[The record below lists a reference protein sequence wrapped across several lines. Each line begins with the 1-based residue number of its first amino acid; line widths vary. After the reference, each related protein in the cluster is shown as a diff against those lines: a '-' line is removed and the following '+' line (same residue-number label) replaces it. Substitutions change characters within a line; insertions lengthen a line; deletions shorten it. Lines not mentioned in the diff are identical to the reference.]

1 MKIKHIRWVA
11 FIGLLA
17 IISLQYVWL
26 VNTYRLTKES
36 IQSKSDEVFKDAS
49 MQEVFYRMDLL
60 KKELQRKY
68 ADKDTALMVKVELD
82 DDYDFKSDR
91 ISNDNAN
98 QWLIANMHISIQ
110 EEVLKMYKI
119 PVSLTNLDSIY
130 QANLSLE
137 GIDARVVS
145 CITDSLGHILKSSRP
160 MRKGAYGLLKTSLYP
175 ISHNRAE
182 NLQAF
187 IVNPYWV
194 IFQRMTLVLIA
205 TVLMMALII
214 YCLVYQIRIIARQ
227 NKIAR
232 MRADFS
238 YAMIHEMKTPLAC
251 ILMGTQMLRSG
262 RLDTYLDK
270 REKHFQILEDESE
283 HLLSLTNKVLTLSKL
298 ENYQLRLLKEEVQL
312 RPMLEDLIEKYT
324 AKADKPVHFSLQ
336 LESEWVY
343 ADEEFLKEAISNLI
357 DNSIKYSGE
366 EVDIQISS
374 FCQADQSFL
383 IKVRDNGMG
392 IPLKDQSRIFEKY
405 ERASAADRS
414 RKGGASGFGLGLNYV
429 FRVAEA
435 HGGKVSVESI
445 EGEYSEFSLFLPGE
459 EKV

>member
-262 RLDTYLDK
+262 RLDTYPDK

-445 EGEYSEFSLFLPGE
+445 EGEYSEFSLSLPGE

>member
-1 MKIKHIRWVA
+1 MKIKHIRWIA

-26 VNTYRLTKES
+26 VNTYRLTRES

-49 MQEVFYRMDLL
+49 MQEVFCRMDLL

-110 EEVLKMYKI
+110 EEVLKKYKI

-160 MRKGAYGLLKTSLYP
+160 MRKGEYGLLKTSLYP
-175 ISHNRAE
+175 ISYNRAE

-262 RLDTYLDK
+262 RLDTYPGK

-445 EGEYSEFSLFLPGE
+445 EGEYSEFSLSLPGE

>member
-82 DDYDFKSDR
+82 DDYDFKSER

-262 RLDTYLDK
+262 RLDTYPDK

-445 EGEYSEFSLFLPGE
+445 EGEYSEFSLSLPGE

>member
-262 RLDTYLDK
+262 RLDTYPDK

-445 EGEYSEFSLFLPGE
+445 EGEYCEFSLSLPGE

>member
-1 MKIKHIRWVA
+1 MAIV
-11 FIGLLA
+11 GLLA
-17 IISLQYVWL
+17 IFGLQYVWL
-26 VNTYRLTKES
+26 VNTYKLAKES
-36 IQSKSDEVFKDAS
+36 IQFRSNEVFKDAS
-49 MQEVFYRMDLL
+49 MQELFHRMEELKAEL
-60 KKELQRKY
+60 KKKY
-68 ADKDTALMVKVELD
+68 AVQDTIVGVKVELD
-82 DDYDFKSDR
+82 NDHDVAESG
-91 ISNDNAN
+91 ILNDNAN
-98 QWLIANMHISIQ
+98 QWLMSNMYVSIQ
-110 EEVLKMYKI
+110 EAVVKKYEVS
-119 PVSLTNLDSIY
+119 VSLADLDSIY
-130 QANLSLE
+130 RANLLME
-137 GIDARVVS
+137 GIDAEVVC
-145 CITDSLGHILKSSRP
+145 CITDSSGNILKSSRALW
-160 MRKGAYGLLKTSLYP
+160 MRGNDMLKTRLYP
-175 ISHNRAE
+175 TNCKRTE

-194 IFQRMTLVLIA
+194 IFQQMTLLLIA
-205 TVLMMALII
+205 TVLMMAMIV
-214 YCLVYQIRIIARQ
+214 YCLVYQIRIIAHQ

-232 MRADFS
+232 MREDFS

-251 ILMGTQMLRSG
+251 ILMGTRMLKSG
-262 RLDTYLDK
+262 KLDIFPDK

-298 ENYQLRLLKEEVQL
+298 ENAQLRLWKKEIQL

-324 AKADKPVHFSLQ
+324 AKADKPVHFSLH

-343 ADEEFLKEAISNLI
+343 ADEEFLKEAIGNLV

-374 FCQADQSFL
+374 LRQDYNFYL
-383 IKVRDNGMG
+383 IKVRDNGIG

-435 HGGKVSVESI
+435 HGGKVCVESI
-445 EGEYSEFSLFLPGE
+445 EGEYSEFFLFLPSGE
-459 EKV
+459 KK

>member
-1 MKIKHIRWVA
+1 MAIV
-11 FIGLLA
+11 GLLA
-17 IISLQYVWL
+17 IFGLQYVWL
-26 VNTYRLTKES
+26 VNTYKLAKES
-36 IQSKSDEVFKDAS
+36 IQFRSNEVFKDAS
-49 MQEVFYRMDLL
+49 MQELFHRMEELKAEL
-60 KKELQRKY
+60 KKKY
-68 ADKDTALMVKVELD
+68 AVQDTIVGVKVELD
-82 DDYDFKSDR
+82 NDYDVAESG
-91 ISNDNAN
+91 ILNDNAN
-98 QWLIANMHISIQ
+98 QWLMSNMYVSIQ
-110 EEVLKMYKI
+110 EAVVKKYEVS
-119 PVSLTNLDSIY
+119 VSLADLDSIY
-130 QANLSLE
+130 RANLLME
-137 GIDARVVS
+137 GIDAEVVC
-145 CITDSLGHILKSSRP
+145 CITDSSGNILKSSRALW
-160 MRKGAYGLLKTSLYP
+160 MRGNDMLKTRLYP
-175 ISHNRAE
+175 TNCKRTE

-194 IFQRMTLVLIA
+194 IFQQMTLLLIA
-205 TVLMMALII
+205 TVLMMAMIV
-214 YCLVYQIRIIARQ
+214 YCLVYQIRIIAHQ

-232 MRADFS
+232 MREDFS

-251 ILMGTQMLRSG
+251 ILMGTRMLKSG
-262 RLDTYLDK
+262 KLDIYPDK

-298 ENYQLRLLKEEVQL
+298 ENAQLRLWKKEIQL

-324 AKADKPVHFSLQ
+324 AKADKPVHFSLR

-343 ADEEFLKEAISNLI
+343 ADEEFLKEAIGNLV

-374 FCQADQSFL
+374 LRQDYNFYL
-383 IKVRDNGMG
+383 IKVRDNGIG

-435 HGGKVSVESI
+435 HGGKVCVESI
-445 EGEYSEFSLFLPGE
+445 EGEYSEFFLFLPSGE
-459 EKV
+459 KK

>member
-1 MKIKHIRWVA
+1 MKIKHIRWMAIV
-11 FIGLLA
+11 GLLA
-17 IISLQYVWL
+17 IFGLQYVWL
-26 VNTYRLTKES
+26 VNTYKLAKES
-36 IQSKSDEVFKDAS
+36 IQFRSNEVFKDAS
-49 MQEVFYRMDLL
+49 MQELFHRMEELKAEL
-60 KKELQRKY
+60 KKKY
-68 ADKDTALMVKVELD
+68 AVQDTIVGVKVELD
-82 DDYDFKSDR
+82 NDYDVAESG
-91 ISNDNAN
+91 ILNDNAN
-98 QWLIANMHISIQ
+98 QWLMSNMYVSIQ
-110 EEVLKMYKI
+110 EAVVKKYEVS
-119 PVSLTNLDSIY
+119 VSLADLDSIY
-130 QANLSLE
+130 RANLLME
-137 GIDARVVS
+137 GIDAEVVC
-145 CITDSLGHILKSSRP
+145 CITDSSGNILKSSRALW
-160 MRKGAYGLLKTSLYP
+160 MRGNDMLKTRLYP
-175 ISHNRAE
+175 TNCKRTE

-194 IFQRMTLVLIA
+194 IFQQMTLLLIA
-205 TVLMMALII
+205 TVLMMAMIV
-214 YCLVYQIRIIARQ
+214 YCLVYQIRIIAHQ

-232 MRADFS
+232 MREDFS

-251 ILMGTQMLRSG
+251 ILMGTRMLKSG
-262 RLDTYLDK
+262 KLDIFPDK

-298 ENYQLRLLKEEVQL
+298 ENAQLRLWKKEIQL

-324 AKADKPVHFSLQ
+324 AKADKPVHFSLH

-343 ADEEFLKEAISNLI
+343 ADEEFLKEAIGNLV

-374 FCQADQSFL
+374 LRQDYNFYL
-383 IKVRDNGMG
+383 IKVRDNGIG

-435 HGGKVSVESI
+435 HGGKVCVESI
-445 EGEYSEFSLFLPGE
+445 EGEYSEFFLFLPSGE
-459 EKV
+459 KK

>member
-82 DDYDFKSDR
+82 DDYDFKSER

-194 IFQRMTLVLIA
+194 ISQRMTLVLIA

-262 RLDTYLDK
+262 RLDTYPDK

-343 ADEEFLKEAISNLI
+343 ADEEFLREAISNLI

>member
-262 RLDTYLDK
+262 RLDTYPDK

>member
-1 MKIKHIRWVA
+1 MAIV
-11 FIGLLA
+11 GLLA
-17 IISLQYVWL
+17 IFGLQYVWL
-26 VNTYRLTKES
+26 VNTYKLAKES
-36 IQSKSDEVFKDAS
+36 IQFRSNEVFKDAS
-49 MQEVFYRMDLL
+49 MQELFHRMEELKAEL
-60 KKELQRKY
+60 KKKY
-68 ADKDTALMVKVELD
+68 AVQDTIVGVKVELD
-82 DDYDFKSDR
+82 NDHDVAESG
-91 ISNDNAN
+91 ILNDNAN
-98 QWLIANMHISIQ
+98 QWLMSNMYVSIQ
-110 EEVLKMYKI
+110 EAVVKKYEVS
-119 PVSLTNLDSIY
+119 VSLADLDSIY
-130 QANLSLE
+130 RANLLME
-137 GIDARVVS
+137 GIDAEVVC
-145 CITDSLGHILKSSRP
+145 CITDSSGNILKSSRTLW
-160 MRKGAYGLLKTSLYP
+160 MRGNDMLKTRLYP
-175 ISHNRAE
+175 TNCKRTE

-194 IFQRMTLVLIA
+194 IFQQMTLLLIA
-205 TVLMMALII
+205 TVLMMAMIV
-214 YCLVYQIRIIARQ
+214 YCLVYQIRIIAHQ

-232 MRADFS
+232 MREDFS

-251 ILMGTQMLRSG
+251 ILMGTRMLKSG
-262 RLDTYLDK
+262 KLDIFPDK

-298 ENYQLRLLKEEVQL
+298 ENAQLRLWKKEIQL

-324 AKADKPVHFSLQ
+324 AKADKPVHFSLH

-343 ADEEFLKEAISNLI
+343 ADEEFLKEAIGNLV

-374 FCQADQSFL
+374 LRQDYNFYL
-383 IKVRDNGMG
+383 IKVRDNGIG

-435 HGGKVSVESI
+435 HGGKVCVESI
-445 EGEYSEFSLFLPGE
+445 EGEYSEFFLFLPSGE
-459 EKV
+459 KK